1 MSLNVE
7 TIWLRVLEL
16 MELKTNKSEFDIW
29 IKETKAVV
37 KYDHII
43 AVEVPN
49 AFFINWLTKN
59 YLNLFKECLYEVCQ
73 EELELEFIEK
83 IEVDGYLKI
92 IKSHKKQEQAV
103 NSQQLQLKIP
113 NNNVSVHLYNELH
126 LNPKYVFDTFVIG
139 ESNRF
144 AHAASLAVAK
154 NPAES
159 YNPLFLYGGSGLGK
173 THLMHAIGYYVMEK
187 HNDLKIIYI
196 SSEKF
201 INEFIIATQNNTTSQ
216 FRNKYRSAD
225 ILMIDDIQFLEN
237 KERTQVEFFHT
248 FNDLYNSKKQLVISS
263 DRPPKELRELEER
276 LRSRFEWGLQTDI
289 QKPELETRIAIL
301 QKKSEM
307 ENIVVNRDVTFFIA
321 ENITNNIRELE
332 GALTRIN
339 AYAEINDVPITLD
352 LAQIVLKDILPK
364 STFKPI
370 TIDSIKDIVA
380 DYYNMTISTLIS
392 SNRSKNIVLPRQIAI
407 FLSRELTDSSLPKIG
422 EEFGGRDHSTVL
434 HSYDKISN
442 LLEEDTNIV
451 GVINELKNKIK
462 PV

>member
-16 MELKTNKSEFDIW
+16 MESRTNKSEFDIW
-29 IKETKAVV
+29 IKETKAII
-37 KYDHII
+37 KYDNII

-59 YLNLFKECLYEVCQ
+59 YLDLFKESLFEVCQ
-73 EELELEFIEK
+73 EDLEVEFIEK
-83 IEVDGYLKI
+83 SEVEGYLNI
-92 IKSHKKQEQAV
+92 IRSHKKQQEAST
-103 NSQQLQLKIP
+103 SQQLQLKIP
-113 NNNVSVHLYNELH
+113 NDNPPLHVYNELH

-173 THLMHAIGYYVMEK
+173 THLMHAIGHYVMEK

-216 FRNKYRSAD
+216 FRNKYRNAD

-248 FNDLYNSKKQLVISS
+248 FNDLYNSKKQLIISS
-263 DRPPKELRELEER
+263 DRPPRELRELEER

-301 QKKSEM
+301 QKKSEI
-307 ENIVVNRDVTFFIA
+307 ENIEVSREVTFFIA
-321 ENITNNIRELE
+321 EHITSNIRELE
-332 GALTRIN
+332 GSLTRIN
-339 AYAEINDVPITLD
+339 AYAEINNVPITLD
-352 LAQIVLKDILPK
+352 LVKTVLKDILPK
-364 STFKPI
+364 SNFKPI
-370 TIDSIKDIVA
+370 TIDSIKEIVA
-380 DYYNMTISTLIS
+380 DYYNMTTSTLIS
-392 SNRSKNIVLPRQIAI
+392 NRRSKNIVLPRQIAI
-407 FLSRELTDSSLPKIG
+407 YLARELTDASLPKIG
-422 EEFGGRDHSTVL
+422 DEFGGRDHSTVI
-434 HSYDKISN
+434 HSCDKISN
-442 LLEEDTNIV
+442 LLDEDDNITGIV
-451 GVINELKNKIK
+451 RELKNKIK
-462 PV
+462 PS